1 MVHNKSYAVVLLTLS
16 LVACEKCA
24 PGRVGQGLSRLTIR
38 NVGAIA
44 NAINDDTRCGF
55 ESDAVKDAWVASAE
69 AGLSGTVTWSV
80 EGCELDFGADPKES
94 TDCNDVTAVTSGK
107 IKVTATRT
115 IEGYITGDR
124 NTPVIPAGPTAVTI
138 HIESAE
144 FDRFMVTSS
153 DNEAFLE
160 MITGS
165 ISAIVKP
172 RLAADRDRGVCSVP
186 TGDATL
192 EAVSYGPSLVRVVGE
207 GRDFEVEVDSSDLNA
222 VNGKFDDRE
231 NALWG
236 TISVWGSAESIP
248 IDDDEQALN
257 PDYDRAKQIESY
269 ACKPDITTPVRY
281 DCETDVRPL
290 IAQGA
295 SQLSIQTLG
304 MLAKLAEADS
314 ACGFSSAAVKYAPT
328 IQGDIGQAGG
338 AATYDMTS
346 CTMTFAPGTVIDTD
360 CNGKNTYASGT
371 VHLRGTKTVRGYV
384 SGDRE
389 DAIVPTSRDPAELEL
404 TASFEGFSV
413 WSDPG
418 DNKLTVAEGELTGH
432 VFPRVAIDE
441 VTGACSKTTPV
452 TSFEGVRWA
461 NAIAEV
467 ASEGMTFGVG
477 LDTSNLAAQNG
488 KKGDRENFLAG
499 QIVVDGDV
507 FDIPISDAPILD
519 PAFDAAVFEQ
529 SYTCDADLRIPKDDG
544 ECDMQKALAEGAGRL
559 VIQTVG
565 ALGTL
570 INNDTDCGFD
580 ALLVKARPDEVVG
593 DDGEMGSMTWNI
605 DDCQIASRNGSEYDE
620 DCKGRSKNFAGTAD
634 FDVTRTVYGIRESL
648 IFIFDSIVP
657 NSPEAVDLQLHGIAL
672 TDFIA
677 YDLEPGAMQTERAMF
692 IEDATVRAR
701 VKPIVAEMASEPG
714 NYQVQTNIA
723 HMTEVEITATPAT
736 IFFDGKQ
743 FDVQLDYARLEA
755 FNGSYA
761 GNGFTN
767 FIRGV
772 VSINGREF
780 TYADGAP
787 LDPDFELGDFTER
800 YQCKDVAETIPP
812 AQ

>member
-1 MVHNKSYAVVLLTLS
+1 MVRKKPYAVLLLTLS

-44 NAINDDTRCGF
+44 TAVNDDTACGF
-55 ESDAVKDAWVASAE
+55 ESEAAKDSWVASAE
-69 AGLSGTVTWSV
+69 AGQTGTVTWRV
-80 EGCELDFGADPKES
+80 EGCVLDFSAAHEES
-94 TDCNDVTAVTSGK
+94 TDCNDVTATTSGEV
-107 IKVTATRT
+107 KVTATRT

-124 NTPVIPAGPTAVTI
+124 ATPVVPAGPTAVTI

-144 FDRFMVTSS
+144 YDHFKVTSS
-153 DNEAFLE
+153 DSDAFLE

-165 ISAIVKP
+165 ISAIVRP
-172 RLAADRDRGVCSVP
+172 RVAADRDRGVCSVA

-192 EAVSYGPSLVRVVGE
+192 EAVSYAPSKVRV
-207 GRDFEVEVDSSDLNA
+207 GRDFEVEVDGSDLNA
-222 VNGKFDDRE
+222 VNGKFEDRE

-236 TISVWGSAESIP
+236 SISVWGSQESIP
-248 IDDDEQALN
+248 INDDEKALN
-257 PDYDRAKQIESY
+257 PDYDRDEQIASY
-269 ACKPDITTPVRY
+269 ACKPEITMPVRY

-304 MLAKLAEADS
+304 MLAKLAEADAS
-314 ACGFSSAAVKYAPT
+314 CGFSSPDVKYNPT
-328 IQGDIGQAGG
+328 IQGDVGAPGG
-338 AATYDMTS
+338 SATYDMPS

-371 VHLRGTKTVRGYV
+371 VHVRGSKVVRGYV
-384 SGDRE
+384 SGDPE
-389 DAIVPTSRDPAELEL
+389 DAIVPTTRDPAELTL
-404 TASFEGFSV
+404 TAAFQDFAV

-418 DNKLTVAEGELTGH
+418 DNKLTVAEGELTGR
-432 VFPRVAIDE
+432 VFPRVAIDT
-441 VTGACSKTTPV
+441 VTGACSKQTPV
-452 TSFEGVRWA
+452 TSFEGVTWA
-461 NAIAEV
+461 NGVAEV

-488 KKGDRENFLAG
+488 RKGDRENYLAG

-507 FDIPISDAPILD
+507 FDIPISDDPILD
-519 PAFDAAVFEQ
+519 PAFDAAAFDR
-529 SYTCDADLRIPKDDG
+529 SYTCDAELVVPKDDG

-570 INNDTDCGFD
+570 INNDDDCGFE
-580 ALLVKARPDEVVG
+580 ALLVKARPDEVI
-593 DDGEMGSMTWNI
+593 GEPGEQGSMTWHV
-605 DDCQIASRNGSEYDE
+605 DECRLESARGSEYQE
-620 DCKGRSKNFAGTAD
+620 DCKGRTKNFSGTAD
-634 FDVTRTVYGIRESL
+634 FDVTRTVTGLRESL
-648 IFIFDSIVP
+648 LVIFDSIVP
-657 NSPEAVDLQLHGIAL
+657 DSPEAVDIQLHGVAL
-672 TDFIA
+672 NDFIA

-692 IEDATVRAR
+692 IDSATVRAR
-701 VKPIVAEMASEPG
+701 VRPIVAEMASEPG

-723 HMTEVEITATPAT
+723 HMTDVELTATPAT

-761 GNGFTN
+761 GTGATN

-787 LDPDFELGDFTER
+787 LDPDFEQTDFTER
-800 YQCKDVAETIPP
+800 YACKDVRETIPP
-812 AQ
+812 AP